1 MLLLATLLA
10 PSRGEATIFGHDVV
24 RERGAVRRRLGL
36 VFQETSVDGLL
47 TVEENLRFAG
57 RLAGLGGR
65 ELRAAVAAA
74 IERAGLGALAAQP
87 ARQLSGGWRR
97 LVDIARATLH
107 RPDLLIL
114 DEPTVGLDPEHRE
127 LIWTILGAERRERG
141 TTVLF
146 STHYLAEAEPADR
159 VVLLS
164 RGRAVADGTPAA
176 LRAAVGAE
184 VAEIEGPGAERL
196 ARAIRGLGATATVLA
211 DRPRFPGGHH
221 RGAGGGHGA
230 GHERPR
236 DRAARPS
243 AGDARGC
250 VLRAHTRGR
259 GVSAWSA
266 VVGIVARD
274 LARTTRQ
281 TSRLLGGLARPFMW
295 LLLVGSGYNA
305 IARLEGGL
313 PYQAFVFPGIVVM
326 AALFGAMLTA
336 IGTVYDREFGMLRLM
351 LASPAGVPA
360 VLTGRAIAA
369 ALVGVLQGGIVLAV
383 RAAGAAGV
391 AGERRRRGPARWCS
405 RPAVSAM
412 LGLLVAARLRSVENF
427 AGVINVVLFPLLFVS
442 GALYPTAGMP
452 PALRLLAR
460 VNPVTYQVDLMR
472 HAFGQPAEFA
482 AGTDVLVLA
491 GVAVVAFGLTAL
503 LFDPEQRFVRSEAG
517 RRASVILSGA
527 KDRAGGAS

>member
-1 MLLLATLLA
+1 M
-10 PSRGEATIFGHDVV
+10 
-24 RERGAVRRRLGL
+24 
-36 VFQETSVDGLL
+36 
-47 TVEENLRFAG
+47 
-57 RLAGLGGR
+57 
-65 ELRAAVAAA
+65 
-74 IERAGLGALAAQP
+74 
-87 ARQLSGGWRR
+87 
-97 LVDIARATLH
+97 DIARATLH
-107 RPDLLIL
+107 RPDLLVL

-196 ARAIRGLGATATVLA
+196 ARAIRGLGATATVLQT
-211 DRPRFPGGHH
+211 DRGFRVGIVGERESVMELATSAPGI
-221 RGAGGGHGA
+221 
-230 GHERPR
+230 ERL
-236 DRAARPS
+236 ALRP
-243 AGDARGC
+243 ATLEDAYF
-250 VLRAHTRGR
+250 AHTARGR
-259 GVSAWSA
+259 GMSAWSA

-369 ALVGVLQGGIVLAV
+369 ALVGRAPGWDRAGL
-383 RAAGAAGV
+383 RAAGACRCRRGTSAAGAGALVLAAGV
-391 AGERRRRGPARWCS
+391 
-405 RPAVSAM
+405 SAL

-460 VNPVTYQVDLMR
+460 ANPVTYQVDLMR
-472 HAFGQPAEFA
+472 HAFGQPTEFA

-491 GVAVVAFGLTAL
+491 GAAVVAFGLTAL
-503 LFDPEQRFVRSEAG
+503 LFDPEQRFVRT
-517 RRASVILSGA
+517 RR
-527 KDRAGGAS
+527 GGERSSS